1 MWCRRDRGSCRGE
14 QDVTTNNLQNWLRRG
29 TNEEERSVWSCT
41 ARLAEHGTA
50 SARVVAV
57 TGGLALGSQRSHR
70 CKKKTHKKK
79 TYARMVRRGTRDE
92 KRSLKRCRRTKEER
106 RREEKPPAVCKWT
119 PSLRALPFIL
129 FCVDV
134 GLSSLIIPSPNT
146 DE

>member
-1 MWCRRDRGSCRGE
+1 MVLHSSTGRAWHRLRQGGGSDRGAG
-14 QDVTTNNLQNWLRRG
+14 
-29 TNEEERSVWSCT
+29 
-41 ARLAEHGTA
+41 ARFPAEPPM
-50 SARVVAV
+50 
-57 TGGLALGSQRSHR
+57 Q
-70 CKKKTHKKK
+70 KKKTTKKK

>member
-92 KRSLKRCRRTKEER
+92 KRSLKGAGEQKRRGDGR
-106 RREEKPPAVCKWT
+106 RSRPLFVNGLLLSVLS
-119 PSLRALPFIL
+119 PSSCF
-129 FCVDV
+129 VWM
-134 GLSSLIIPSPNT
+134 
-146 DE
+146 